1 MEERKAGCKTKKEKI
16 KVWKEEAEELSK
28 HEESILVCR
37 VTPRKPFLNRIYL
50 LHYGQKP
57 NSTKPTGGKGLKPLV
72 TMATCLGPGEGRLLP

>member
-37 VTPRKPFLNRIYL
+37 VIPRKPFLNTIYL
-50 LHYGQKP
+50 LH
-57 NSTKPTGGKGLKPLV
+57 
-72 TMATCLGPGEGRLLP
+72 